1 MYGCGGHTWRVNPI
15 IRDADKAIDGCAVKQ
30 RRMKSD
36 KYLIDQIKPQE
47 SWRIF
52 RIMAEFVD
60 GIENLS
66 PLEPAVTIFGSAR
79 SKPGDKYYKMA
90 EDLGRML
97 AEEGFSVITGGG
109 PGIMEAANKGA
120 FEAGGQSVGLNIV
133 LPFEQ
138 KLNPY
143 TTIHINFR
151 YFFVRKVM
159 FVRYAMSYVI
169 FPGGF
174 GTMDELF
181 EALTLIQTD
190 KLKPFPVIMIGSEYW
205 AGLLEWINDTMLKEG
220 MILTEDRSIFTLV
233 DSPNDAVEIIKNSKI

>member
-1 MYGCGGHTWRVNPI
+1 
-15 IRDADKAIDGCAVKQ
+15 
-30 RRMKSD
+30 MKNER
-36 KYLIDQIKPQE
+36 YLIDQINPQE

-60 GIENLS
+60 GIETLS
-66 PLEPAVTIFGSAR
+66 SLEPAVTIFGSSR
-79 SKPGDKYYKMA
+79 SKPGDKYYAMA
-90 EDLGRML
+90 EKLGGLL
-97 AEEGFSVITGGG
+97 AKQGFTIITGGG

-120 FEAGGQSVGLNIV
+120 MDAGGQSVGLNIV

-143 TTIHINFR
+143 TNIHINFR

-159 FVRYAMSYVI
+159 FVKYAMSYVI

-181 EALTLIQTD
+181 ESLTLIQTD
-190 KLKPFPVIMIGSEYW
+190 KMKPFPVILIGSDYW
-205 AGLLEWINDTMLKEG
+205 DGLLHWIQNTMLEQN
-220 MILTEDRSIFTLV
+220 MILREDTSIFTV
-233 DSPNDAVEIIKNSKI
+233 VNSPSDAVEIIKNTRV

>member
-1 MYGCGGHTWRVNPI
+1 
-15 IRDADKAIDGCAVKQ
+15 
-30 RRMKSD
+30 MKND
-36 KYLIDQIKPQE
+36 RYIIDQISPQE

-60 GIENLS
+60 GIETLS
-66 PLEPAVTIFGSAR
+66 SLEPAVTIFGSAR
-79 SKPGDKYYKMA
+79 CRPEDKYYRMA
-90 EDLGRML
+90 AELAGML
-97 AEEGFSVITGGG
+97 AREGYSVITGGG

-138 KLNPY
+138 AMNPY
-143 TTIHINFR
+143 TNIHLNFR

-159 FVRYAMSYVI
+159 FIKYAMSYVI

-181 EALTLIQTD
+181 ESLTLIQTD
-190 KLKPFPVIMIGSEYW
+190 KIKPFPVILVGSDFW
-205 AGLLEWINDTMLKEG
+205 SGLLDWMRDTMLNEMK
-220 MILTEDRSIFTLV
+220 ILQEDMAIFTVV
-233 DSPNDAVEIIKNSKI
+233 DSPGDAVEIIKNTRV

>member
-1 MYGCGGHTWRVNPI
+1 
-15 IRDADKAIDGCAVKQ
+15 
-30 RRMKSD
+30 MKSE
-36 KYLIDQIKPQE
+36 KYIIDQIKPQE
-47 SWRIF
+47 SWRVF
-52 RIMAEFVD
+52 RVMAEFVD
-60 GIENLS
+60 GIEQLS

-79 SKPGDKYYKMA
+79 SKPGDKYYAMA
-90 EDLGRML
+90 EELGRML
-97 AEEGFSVITGGG
+97 ANEGFSVITGGG

-120 FEAGGQSVGLNIV
+120 YEAGGQSVGLNIV

-138 KLNPY
+138 KSNPY

-159 FVRYAMSYVI
+159 FVKYAMSYVI

-205 AGLLEWINDTMLKEG
+205 AGLLKWIEDTMLKEG
-220 MILTEDRSIFTLV
+220 MILPEDRSIFTLV
-233 DSPNDAVEIIKNSKI
+233 DSPKDAVEIIKNSKVY

>member
-1 MYGCGGHTWRVNPI
+1 
-15 IRDADKAIDGCAVKQ
+15 
-30 RRMKSD
+30 MKNERYVVD
-36 KYLIDQIKPQE
+36 HMNPQE

-60 GIENLS
+60 GIETLS
-66 PLEPAVTIFGSAR
+66 SLEPAVTIFGSSR
-79 SKPGDKYYKMA
+79 SKPGDKYYAMA
-90 EDLGRML
+90 ENLGKQL
-97 AEEGFSVITGGG
+97 AKQGFTIITGGG

-120 FEAGGQSVGLNIV
+120 LEAGGQSVGLNIE

-143 TTIHINFR
+143 TNIHINFR

-159 FVRYAMSYVI
+159 FVKYAMSYVI

-181 EALTLIQTD
+181 ESLTLIQTD
-190 KLKPFPVIMIGSEYW
+190 KMKPFPVILVGSDYW
-205 AGLLEWINDTMLKEG
+205 GGLLNWITDTMLKND
-220 MILTEDRSIFTLV
+220 MILSEDTAIFTLV
-233 DSPNDAVEIIKNSKI
+233 DSPSDAVDIIKNTKV

>member
-1 MYGCGGHTWRVNPI
+1 
-15 IRDADKAIDGCAVKQ
+15 
-30 RRMKSD
+30 MKRND
-36 KYLIDQIKPQE
+36 RYLIDQINPQE

-60 GIENLS
+60 GIETLS
-66 PLEPAVTIFGSAR
+66 SLEPAVTIFGSAR
-79 SKPGDKYYKMA
+79 CKPDDKYYLMA
-90 EDLGRML
+90 VELAGML
-97 AEEGFSVITGGG
+97 AREGYSIITGGG

-120 FEAGGQSVGLNIV
+120 YEAGGQSVGLNIV

-138 KLNPY
+138 SLNPY
-143 TTIHINFR
+143 TNIHINFR

-159 FVRYAMSYVI
+159 FVKYAMSYVI

-190 KLKPFPVIMIGSEYW
+190 KLKPFPVILVGSDFW
-205 AGLLEWINDTMLKEG
+205 GGLLSWITDTMLKELK
-220 MILTEDRSIFTLV
+220 IVEEDLRIFTVV
-233 DSPNDAVEIIKNSKI
+233 DSAADAVEIIKNTKVH

>member
-1 MYGCGGHTWRVNPI
+1 MDMQIEHSASIVAPEVPITQTRTRSVKERVMINDRYI
-15 IRDADKAIDGCAVKQ
+15 
-30 RRMKSD
+30 
-36 KYLIDQIKPQE
+36 IDQIKPQE
-47 SWRIF
+47 SWRVF
-52 RIMAEFVD
+52 RVMAEFVD
-60 GIENLS
+60 GIERLT

-79 SKPGDKYYKMA
+79 TKPGEKYYTQA
-90 EDLGRML
+90 EELGRML
-97 AEEGFSVITGGG
+97 AEEDFSVITGGG

-120 FEAGGQSVGLNIV
+120 FEAGGQTVGLNIV

-159 FVRYAMSYVI
+159 FVKYAMSYVI

-190 KLKPFPVIMIGSEYW
+190 KIKPFPVILIGSEYW
-205 AGLLEWINDTMLKEG
+205 AGLLEWINDTMLAED
-220 MILTEDRSIFTLV
+220 MILPEDRSIYTLV
-233 DSPNDAVEIIKNSKI
+233 DTPKDAVEIIKNSKI

>member
-1 MYGCGGHTWRVNPI
+1 
-15 IRDADKAIDGCAVKQ
+15 
-30 RRMKSD
+30 MKRND
-36 KYLIDQIKPQE
+36 RYLIDQINPQE

-60 GIENLS
+60 GIETLS
-66 PLEPAVTIFGSAR
+66 SLEPAVTIFGSAR
-79 SKPGDKYYKMA
+79 CKPDDKYYLMA
-90 EDLGRML
+90 VELAGML
-97 AEEGFSVITGGG
+97 AREGYSIITGGG

-120 FEAGGQSVGLNIV
+120 YEAGGQSVGLNIV

-138 KLNPY
+138 SLNPY
-143 TTIHINFR
+143 TNIHINFR

-159 FVRYAMSYVI
+159 FVKYAMSYVI

-190 KLKPFPVIMIGSEYW
+190 KLKPFPVILVGSDFW
-205 AGLLEWINDTMLKEG
+205 GGLLSWITDTMLKELKIVEKDLG
-220 MILTEDRSIFTLV
+220 IFTVV
-233 DSPNDAVEIIKNSKI
+233 DSAADAVEIIKNTKVH

>member
-1 MYGCGGHTWRVNPI
+1 
-15 IRDADKAIDGCAVKQ
+15 
-30 RRMKSD
+30 MKND
-36 KYLIDQIKPQE
+36 RYIIDQISPQE

-60 GIENLS
+60 GIETLS
-66 PLEPAVTIFGSAR
+66 SLEPAVTIFGSAR
-79 SKPGDKYYKMA
+79 CRPDDKYYRMA
-90 EDLGRML
+90 EELAGML
-97 AEEGFSVITGGG
+97 AREGYSVITGGG

-138 KLNPY
+138 IMNPY
-143 TTIHINFR
+143 TNIHINFR

-159 FVRYAMSYVI
+159 FIKYAMSYVI

-181 EALTLIQTD
+181 ESLTLIQTD
-190 KLKPFPVIMIGSEYW
+190 KIKPFPVILVGSDFW
-205 AGLLEWINDTMLKEG
+205 SGLLDWMRDTMLNEMK
-220 MILTEDRSIFTLV
+220 ILQEDMAIFTVV
-233 DSPNDAVEIIKNSKI
+233 DSPGDAVEIIKNTRV

>member
-1 MYGCGGHTWRVNPI
+1 MDMQIEHSASIVAPEVPITQTRTRSVKERVMINDRYI
-15 IRDADKAIDGCAVKQ
+15 
-30 RRMKSD
+30 
-36 KYLIDQIKPQE
+36 IDQIKPQE
-47 SWRIF
+47 SWRVF
-52 RIMAEFVD
+52 RVMAEFVD
-60 GIENLS
+60 GIERLT

-79 SKPGDKYYKMA
+79 TKPGEKYYTQA
-90 EDLGRML
+90 EELGRML

-120 FEAGGQSVGLNIV
+120 FEAGGQTVGLNIV

-159 FVRYAMSYVI
+159 FVKYAMSYVI

-190 KLKPFPVIMIGSEYW
+190 KIKPFPVILIGSEYW
-205 AGLLEWINDTMLKEG
+205 AGLLEWINDTMLAED
-220 MILTEDRSIFTLV
+220 MILPEDRSIYTLV
-233 DSPNDAVEIIKNSKI
+233 DTPKDAVEIIKNSKI

>member
-1 MYGCGGHTWRVNPI
+1 
-15 IRDADKAIDGCAVKQ
+15 
-30 RRMKSD
+30 MKRSD
-36 KYLIDQIKPQE
+36 RYLIDQINPQE

-60 GIENLS
+60 GIETLS
-66 PLEPAVTIFGSAR
+66 SLDPAVTIFGSAR
-79 SKPGDKYYKMA
+79 SKPGDKYYAMA
-90 EDLGRML
+90 EELGGLL
-97 AEEGFSVITGGG
+97 AKAGFCVISGGG

-120 FEAGGQSVGLNIV
+120 TEAGGQSVGLNIV

-138 KLNPY
+138 RLNPY
-143 TTIHINFR
+143 TNIHLNFR

-159 FVRYAMSYVI
+159 FVKYAMSYVI

-190 KLKPFPVIMIGSEYW
+190 KIKPFPVVLIGSDYW
-205 AGLLEWINDTMLKEG
+205 RGLLDWIQNTMLKENN
-220 MILTEDRSIFTLV
+220 ILPEDQAIFTIV
-233 DSPNDAVEIIKNSKI
+233 DSPQAAVDIIMNTKV

>member
-1 MYGCGGHTWRVNPI
+1 MKNERYV
-15 IRDADKAIDGCAVKQ
+15 IDN
-30 RRMKSD
+30 MS
-36 KYLIDQIKPQE
+36 PQE

-60 GIENLS
+60 GIETLS
-66 PLEPAVTIFGSAR
+66 RVEPAVTIFGSAR
-79 SKPGDKYYKMA
+79 SKPGDKYYAMA
-90 EDLGRML
+90 EDMGKML
-97 AEEGFSVITGGG
+97 ATEGFSVITGGG

-120 FEAGGQSVGLNIV
+120 KEGGGQSVGLNIV

-138 KLNPY
+138 HLNPY
-143 TTIHINFR
+143 ANIHLNFR

-159 FVRYAMSYVI
+159 FVKYAMSYVI

-190 KLKPFPVIMIGSEYW
+190 KIKPFPVVLVGSEYW
-205 AGLLEWINDTMLKEG
+205 RGLLDWINDTMIAEG
-220 MILTEDRSIFTLV
+220 MILPEDRAIFAVV
-233 DSPNDAVEIIKNSKI
+233 DDPRDAVEIIKNTKV

>member
-1 MYGCGGHTWRVNPI
+1 MKNERYV
-15 IRDADKAIDGCAVKQ
+15 IDN
-30 RRMKSD
+30 MN
-36 KYLIDQIKPQE
+36 PQE

-60 GIENLS
+60 GIETLS
-66 PLEPAVTIFGSAR
+66 RVEPAVTIFGSAR
-79 SKPGDKYYKMA
+79 SKPGDKYYTMA
-90 EDLGRML
+90 ENMGKML
-97 AEEGFSVITGGG
+97 ATEGFCVITGGG

-120 FEAGGQSVGLNIV
+120 KEGGGQSVGLNIV

-138 KLNPY
+138 HLNPY
-143 TTIHINFR
+143 ANIHLNFR

-159 FVRYAMSYVI
+159 FVKYAMSYVI

-190 KLKPFPVIMIGSEYW
+190 KIKPFPVVLVGSEYW
-205 AGLLEWINDTMLKEG
+205 RGLLDWISDTMIAEG
-220 MILTEDRSIFTLV
+220 MILPEDRAIFAVV
-233 DSPNDAVEIIKNSKI
+233 DDPRDAVEIIKNTKV

>member
-1 MYGCGGHTWRVNPI
+1 
-15 IRDADKAIDGCAVKQ
+15 
-30 RRMKSD
+30 MKND
-36 KYLIDQIKPQE
+36 QYLIDQMSPQE

-60 GIENLS
+60 GIETLS
-66 PLEPAVTIFGSAR
+66 SLEPAVTIFGSSR
-79 SKPGDKYYKMA
+79 SKPGDRYYTMA
-90 EDLGRML
+90 EDMGRKL
-97 AEEGFSVITGGG
+97 AHEGFTVITGGG

-120 FEAGGQSVGLNIV
+120 LEAGGQSVGLNIV

-143 TTIHINFR
+143 TNIHINFR

-159 FVRYAMSYVI
+159 FLKYAMSYVI

-181 EALTLIQTD
+181 ESLTLIQTD
-190 KLKPFPVIMIGSEYW
+190 KMKPFPVILIGTDYW
-205 AGLLEWINDTMLKEG
+205 GGMLKWINETMLMEK
-220 MILTEDRSIFTLV
+220 MILAEDTSIFTLV
-233 DSPNDAVEIIKNSKI
+233 DSPKDAVEIIKNTKV